1 MFKGMESK
9 LFPLMQILGCVAL
22 YISIYG
28 NFAISGL
35 GVLLA
40 VPVAA
45 VLGFFDFRATRLRGR
60 LANKG
65 LAVILFAI
73 CYLAVLYIPLISH
86 GAIYAVHKV
95 IGAEKFILA
104 ESDVT
109 ATHGVG
115 GRLCRREIVLTYPG
129 GRQRAHCI
137 SREFYNKYLSVKKF
151 GYRLPVAVVVN
162 ESFLG
167 RSLVSLTLLDN
178 EKSKEIARY

>member
-9 LFPLMQILGCVAL
+9 LFSLMQILGCVAL
-22 YISIYG
+22 YISLYG
-28 NFAISGL
+28 DFSISGV

-40 VPVAA
+40 MPVA
-45 VLGFFDFRATRLRGR
+45 LILILFEFRSLRLRGR
-60 LANKG
+60 LVNRG
-65 LAVILFAI
+65 LAEILFVI
-73 CYLAVLYIPLISH
+73 CYLAVIYLPLVSH
-86 GAIYAVHKV
+86 GAIYAIHKV
-95 IGAEKFILA
+95 IGVEKFILA

-129 GRQRAHCI
+129 GRQGAHCI

-167 RSLVSLTLLDN
+167 RSLVSVHF
-178 EKSKEIARY
+178 